1 MPCQWRSIAPLV
13 GRTAAQCLERYEKL
27 LSTATE
33 GDSEYEEKKSY
44 KLSDIDIDPESKP
57 ALPDAVD
64 MEEDEKEMLQEAR
77 ARLACTKGKK
87 AKRKAR
93 EKLLSRARHLAVL
106 QKKRELKAAGI
117 DIGSSVKKK
126 NYKEIDYNKEI
137 PFYHA
142 PTPGFYDTS
151 EEVNKPKKQV
161 SFKGL
166 TVEKLEGK
174 TNAEK
179 EEILRKKDVQRQR
192 ERMIKN
198 KDEALQQL
206 NKLNELRQQQ
216 IKKRTKLTLPN
227 PQISEAEL
235 DEIAK
240 MAYEIDEDAEFGA
253 PTPNP
258 QGTTYLT
265 PAPSTPFIDKRDIS
279 KHLKQKLSSLP
290 KPKTVKVELME
301 EEDGEDVQSQK
312 LEEQKMKEEEDKA
325 SEEEML
331 EMAKKLVQ
339 EEIESN
345 PDYQPKHLFAEEW
358 LEKWVENYNDVI
370 YLPSKNTFELKETST
385 ATSKVESLKY
395 EYELLL
401 EMMKKDTKKVNSLEK
416 RTTTYQMGYMK
427 RNEILQQEIFKLN
440 NEIEQAK
447 KDLVSFKLLR
457 DIEEKTI
464 QSRIRNAKLN
474 M

>member
-33 GDSEYEEKKSY
+33 GDSEYEEKKSH

-77 ARLACTKGKK
+77 ARLANTRGKK

-126 NYKEIDYNKEI
+126 NFKEIDYNKEI
-137 PFYHA
+137 PFYRA
-142 PTPGFYDTS
+142 PVPGFYDTS

-166 TVEKLEGK
+166 TIEKLEGK

-179 EEILRKKDVQRQR
+179 EEILRKKDIQRQR

-198 KDEALQQL
+198 KDEALKQL

-216 IKKRTKLTLPN
+216 IKKRTKLTLPD

-258 QGTTYLT
+258 QGSTYLT
-265 PAPSTPFIDKRDIS
+265 PAPSTPFIDRRDIS
-279 KHLKQKLSSLP
+279 KQIKQKFSMLP

-301 EEDGEDVQSQK
+301 EE
-312 LEEQKMKEEEDKA
+312 EEEVKESEKKMMVEEEEKE

-331 EMAKKLVQ
+331 EKAKQLVQ
-339 EEIESN
+339 KEIESN
-345 PDYQPKHLFAEEW
+345 PDYIPKHLFAEEW
-358 LEKWVENYNDVI
+358 VEKWVNNYNDVI
-370 YLPSKNTFELKETST
+370 YIPSENKFEIKETST

-395 EYELLL
+395 EYGLLM

-416 RTTTYQMGYMK
+416 RTTTYQMGYKK
-427 RNEILQQEIFKLN
+427 RSEMLQEEIKKLIL
-440 NEIEQAK
+440 EIEQAK
-447 KDLVSFKLLR
+447 KDLESFKLLR
-457 DIEEKTI
+457 EIEEKTI
-464 QSRIRNAKLN
+464 QSRLRIARLK